1 MAATMPPPP
10 AAHPLKVSPASYVFN
25 NNITSCRQS
34 CRRGSTAGDG
44 SGRRAPLVSGRAFL
58 PAESARRDVPSSS
71 HGVQRGEREDRIQRR
86 RSYNTLCGPAGGRIC
101 GRQGRSAIFRALQG
115 RTRDRDEPALCACM
129 CACVCA
135 RMCVWRVR
143 ARRNGAVAVL

>member
-58 PAESARRDVPSSS
+58 PAESTRRDVPSSS
-71 HGVQRGEREDRIQRR
+71 HGVQRGEREDRTAEILQYTMRV
-86 RSYNTLCGPAGGRIC
+86 GGRADLRTTRTQRDFPGAARTDTRP
-101 GRQGRSAIFRALQG
+101 GRARIVRVCVYMC
-115 RTRDRDEPALCACM
+115 TR
-129 CACVCA
+129 V
-135 RMCVWRVR
+135 CVWRVR
-143 ARRNGAVAVL
+143 VQRNGTVAVL